1 MQHDDLIWQII
12 NNEFCS
18 FKAKLRMEKQAFC
31 RNPYNVT
38 GLCSRKNCPLA
49 NSRYATIREEKGK
62 CYLQASYR
70 QMNLMS
76 RCMKTIE
83 RAHSPKH
90 LWEKVELPEN
100 KEQAMKV
107 IDENL
112 QYWPE
117 FMIEKSK
124 QRLLRIRQYLKRM
137 RKLRMSVQYPCIIK
151 FILDLNMSVFIE
163 KQKSVRLYVK
173 RRQRVLP
180 NWRSRSNQN
189 CQNV

>member
-1 MQHDDLIWQII
+1 
-12 NNEFCS
+12 
-18 FKAKLRMEKQAFC
+18 
-31 RNPYNVT
+31 
-38 GLCSRKNCPLA
+38 
-49 NSRYATIREEKGK
+49 
-62 CYLQASYR
+62 
-70 QMNLMS
+70 MNLMS

-180 NWRSRSNQN
+180 TWRSRSNQN
-189 CQNV
+189 C

>member
-1 MQHDDLIWQII
+1 
-12 NNEFCS
+12 
-18 FKAKLRMEKQAFC
+18 
-31 RNPYNVT
+31 
-38 GLCSRKNCPLA
+38 
-49 NSRYATIREEKGK
+49 
-62 CYLQASYR
+62 
-70 QMNLMS
+70 MNLMS

-137 RKLRMSVQYPCIIK
+137 RKLRMSVQYAFITE

-173 RRQRVLP
+173 RRQKVLP
-180 NWRSRSNQN
+180 NWRSRSKRN
-189 CQNV
+189 CWNV